1 MQPDNHNALI
11 SVNIKSIR
19 DLENLVGDFE
29 LFSQLITNKKVEVTD
44 WVRERFKL
52 PGNTTWTI
60 EFGEMTII
68 DFLYIE
74 TQAPVLMS
82 LVDEYPVGFGEGGFG
97 EGGFGG
103 MGAELNGFTTNG
115 ILCVE
120 GRYGALQMT
129 NRNSSAVVVDL
140 FAAVYAQE

>member
-1 MQPDNHNALI
+1 MLPGNHNALI
-11 SVNIKSIR
+11 TVNIKSIR

-29 LFSQLITNKKVEVTD
+29 LFSQLTTNKKVEVTD

-52 PGNTTWTI
+52 PGNTTWNI
-60 EFGEMTII
+60 EFGEMSIV

-74 TQAPVLMS
+74 TQGPILMR
-82 LVDEYPVGFGEGGFG
+82 LVDEYSVGFGEGGFG

-103 MGAELNGFTTNG
+103 VGSELNGFTTNG

-120 GRYGALQMT
+120 GRYSALQMS
-129 NRNSSAVVVDL
+129 NINSADVVVDM
-140 FAAVYAQE
+140 FAAIYAV